1 MTRLLEAIG
10 RTVIRVFEDVGG
22 FFSMMGRVAFWAVRP
37 PYDVPE
43 LLRQM
48 VRVGFDSIPVVL
60 VTTLFTGMVLALQ
73 TFNGFARF
81 HAENLVGSVVALSL
95 TRELSPVLTALMVT
109 GRVGSAMAAELGT
122 MRVTE
127 QIDALTSL
135 ATEPVQYLIVPRVT
149 ASILMMPLL
158 VILGD
163 VVGIYGGY
171 FVAVQLLGA
180 NPVAYLDNSFQYL
193 HVSDDVV
200 SGIIKAA
207 VFGLVFSLIA
217 CVRGYTTTGGAEGVG
232 RSTTRAVVSG
242 SLTVLVVDFFLTK
255 LLY

>member
-1 MTRLLEAIG
+1 VLGEVG
-10 RTVIRVFEDVGG
+10 RFFTMLGSVG
-22 FFSMMGRVAFWAVRP
+22 AWAVGP
-37 PYDVPE
+37 PYDLSE
-43 LLRQM
+43 LLCQI
-48 VRVGFDSIPVVL
+48 VRGGYDSIQVVL
-60 VTTLFTGMVLALQ
+60 VTTVFTGMVLALQ

-81 HAENLVGSVVALSL
+81 HAQNLVGSVVALSL

-135 ATEPVQYLIVPRVT
+135 ATEPIQYLMVPRVT

-163 VVGIYGGY
+163 AVGIYGGY

-180 NPVAYLDNSFQYL
+180 NPVSYIDNSFQYL
-193 HVSDDVV
+193 QVGDDVI

-207 VFGLVFSLIA
+207 VFGLIFSLIA
-217 CVRGYTTTGGAEGVG
+217 CVRGYYTTGGAEGVG
-232 RSTTRAVVSG
+232 RATTRAVVSG
-242 SLTVLVVDFFLTK
+242 SLSVLVADFFLTK
-255 LLY
+255 LLF

>member
-1 MTRLLEAIG
+1 MTRFLEAVG
-10 RTVIRVFEDVGG
+10 RVVLRVFEEVGN
-22 FFSMMGRVAFWAVRP
+22 FFSMLGRVVFWAVRP
-37 PYDVPE
+37 PYDIAE

-48 VRVGFDSIPVVL
+48 VRVGFDSIPVVF

-81 HAENLVGSVVALSL
+81 HAQNLVGSVVALSL

-127 QIDALTSL
+127 QIDALTAL
-135 ATEPVQYLIVPRVT
+135 GTEPVQYLMVPRVT
-149 ASILMMPLL
+149 ASVVMMPLL

-163 VVGIYGGY
+163 AVGIYGGY

-180 NPVAYLDNSFQYL
+180 NPVAYVDNSFQYL
-193 HVSDDVV
+193 HVREDVV

-217 CVRGYTTTGGAEGVG
+217 CIRGYLTSGGAEGVG
-232 RSTTRAVVSG
+232 RATTRAVVAG
-242 SLTVLVVDFFLTK
+242 SLSVLVVDFFLTK
-255 LLY
+255 LLF

>member
-43 LLRQM
+43 LFRQM

-95 TRELSPVLTALMVT
+95 TRELAPVLTALMVT

-149 ASILMMPLL
+149 ASVLMMPLL
-158 VILGD
+158 VIMGD
-163 VVGIYGGY
+163 AVGIYGGY
-171 FVAVQLLGA
+171 LVAVQLLGA
-180 NPVAYLDNSFQYL
+180 NPVAYVDNSFQYL

-207 VFGLVFSLIA
+207 VFGLLFSLIA

-232 RSTTRAVVSG
+232 KSTTRAVVSG

>member
-1 MTRLLEAIG
+1 MRLLDAIG
-10 RTVIRVFEDVGG
+10 RVVLRVLEEIGR
-22 FFSMMGRVAFWAVRP
+22 FFSMLGRVAIWAVRP
-37 PYDVPE
+37 PYDLAE

-48 VRVGFDSIPVVL
+48 VRVGYDSIPVVL

-127 QIDALTSL
+127 QIDALTAL
-135 ATEPVQYLIVPRVT
+135 GTEPVQYLMVPRVT
-149 ASILMMPLL
+149 AAIAMMPLL
-158 VILGD
+158 VIMGD
-163 VVGIYGGY
+163 AVGIYGGY
-171 FVAVQLLGA
+171 LVAVQLLGA

-193 HVSDDVV
+193 HLKDDIV
-200 SGIIKAA
+200 SGVIKAA
-207 VFGLVFSLIA
+207 VFGLIFSMIA
-217 CVRGYTTTGGAEGVG
+217 CVRGYYTTGGAEGVG

-242 SLTVLVVDFFLTK
+242 SLAILVTDFFLTK
-255 LLY
+255 LLF

>member
-1 MTRLLEAIG
+1 MTRLLESIG
-10 RTVIRVFEDVGG
+10 RAVLRIFEEFGG
-22 FFSMMGRVAFWAVRP
+22 FFSMLGRVAFWAVRP

-95 TRELSPVLTALMVT
+95 TRELAPVLTALMVT

-127 QIDALTSL
+127 QIDALTAL

-149 ASILMMPLL
+149 ASVLMMPLL
-158 VILGD
+158 VIMGD
-163 VVGIYGGY
+163 AVGIYGGY
-171 FVAVQLLGA
+171 LVAVQLLGA
-180 NPVAYLDNSFQYL
+180 NPVAYLDNSFQFL
-193 HVSDDVV
+193 HVKDDVV

-207 VFGLVFSLIA
+207 VFGFIFSLIA
-217 CVRGYTTTGGAEGVG
+217 CVRGYMTTGGAEGVG
-232 RSTTRAVVSG
+232 QSTTRAVVSG